1 MDGHHPMPLHGH
13 DPSPYQN
20 GYNAGDEFGNVIS
33 NGGDSDHYANWF
45 DTASHIPNQNAQS
58 DPYMNWQSSH
68 TGLDNYNPQAFTKS
82 SSNLQTVPFA
92 GYSNTHQYSHSY
104 DPSLVSSTTNGPS
117 AFDLGHSPYG
127 HPQPIQHGTI
137 APQALEHERAHVA
150 RTSQTLDPQSYPRAT
165 TTEATSYTKSV
176 PQAPPTDQ
184 AALHDAIP
192 AGTRVGN
199 FWMKDADRLH
209 QATNSTRVTPYV
221 AVGKTEYE
229 VGINRAT
236 VPTPARRHSRKQL
249 AKTNP
254 KLKAKFERPR
264 VPKTS
269 SAGSSQ
275 PSKSVKQEHSN
286 SESDSSES
294 DSDSES
300 DEEPEPSPLPAQRPE
315 DPRAGVGY
323 DTMKALWESR
333 HTGVAADRIRTG
345 MVEFNDVVT
354 TIRNRLKADS
364 TALLEAVDRKKVSEV
379 PLLRSRVNDQLELL
393 KVSLQT
399 AIQYGN
405 RDILGQLGHHA
416 QLMATFASL
425 LIDRIKAPDV
435 NGPVTRLI
443 LEVLVRCDNLSAQTY
458 SATKLQKCITMLNNK
473 GNTETRE
480 ICERINRNVTG
491 APMKQPSSEQSGV
504 KSPPSNRPTPEPVA
518 GVKRAAPGSASS
530 DQASKRVLVT
540 PGAGNAVSNGA
551 AKTSVLKRV
560 LPVGSNTK
568 PATAVKPPVG
578 AAVKA
583 KPIAAKSI
591 ISAAT
596 GAGVKKAVT
605 KTATPSV
612 VAAAIKSIEKKAAP
626 AAPAKPAFS
635 FAETMANL
643 NKSKEK
649 EPTPLK
655 AEEKQAPETLEE
667 KAKRERK
674 EERRK
679 LRVKFKPDSQ
689 LVETRIFHHDVDE
702 ELGHDA
708 SMIRDVSDVGGE
720 GRMFKQHKD
729 MMDIDED
736 DENAVGEENLGEY
749 VSPTLTDFSS
759 VDVEER
765 KRNYS
770 PYGGG
775 ELEPESAERIKRE
788 QYEASTLMVFY
799 TDANDIPSCPREPAE
814 PYNGEETITKAFGPL
829 GTQEPLATRV
839 AKLAGPAQPV
849 QPVQPQQ
856 SSAAPDISA
865 ILALINPQGQAP
877 SQPAQ
882 PVQAPAPVAAPSQNQ
897 DQMAEIQRILAS
909 IPQAQPQQQQPQP
922 AQAQQ
927 PVQQPAQPNMAAD
940 LAGIFAN
947 LNPQAQ
953 VSNMFP
959 PAQQLPIMD
968 PNPAAFAALFS
979 QLNPGQNGGQGA
991 NFNQFPY
998 PGAGFNMPNMGNYPG
1013 QQQNP
1018 QPPYENE
1025 ERRRW
1030 REGGGGGGGGGGVG
1044 GGDNNSDHSRRG
1056 KPGKKGNTFT
1066 DKRFTVPC
1074 KYFKKGQCQKGDS
1087 CTYRHEY

>member
-1 MDGHHPMPLHGH
+1 
-13 DPSPYQN
+13 
-20 GYNAGDEFGNVIS
+20 
-33 NGGDSDHYANWF
+33 
-45 DTASHIPNQNAQS
+45 
-58 DPYMNWQSSH
+58 
-68 TGLDNYNPQAFTKS
+68 
-82 SSNLQTVPFA
+82 
-92 GYSNTHQYSHSY
+92 
-104 DPSLVSSTTNGPS
+104 
-117 AFDLGHSPYG
+117 
-127 HPQPIQHGTI
+127 
-137 APQALEHERAHVA
+137 
-150 RTSQTLDPQSYPRAT
+150 
-165 TTEATSYTKSV
+165 
-176 PQAPPTDQ
+176 
-184 AALHDAIP
+184 
-192 AGTRVGN
+192 
-199 FWMKDADRLH
+199 
-209 QATNSTRVTPYV
+209 
-221 AVGKTEYE
+221 
-229 VGINRAT
+229 
-236 VPTPARRHSRKQL
+236 
-249 AKTNP
+249 
-254 KLKAKFERPR
+254 
-264 VPKTS
+264 
-269 SAGSSQ
+269 
-275 PSKSVKQEHSN
+275 
-286 SESDSSES
+286 
-294 DSDSES
+294 
-300 DEEPEPSPLPAQRPE
+300 
-315 DPRAGVGY
+315 
-323 DTMKALWESR
+323 
-333 HTGVAADRIRTG
+333 
-345 MVEFNDVVT
+345 
-354 TIRNRLKADS
+354 
-364 TALLEAVDRKKVSEV
+364 
-379 PLLRSRVNDQLELL
+379 
-393 KVSLQT
+393 
-399 AIQYGN
+399 
-405 RDILGQLGHHA
+405 
-416 QLMATFASL
+416 
-425 LIDRIKAPDV
+425 
-435 NGPVTRLI
+435 
-443 LEVLVRCDNLSAQTY
+443 
-458 SATKLQKCITMLNNK
+458 
-473 GNTETRE
+473 
-480 ICERINRNVTG
+480 
-491 APMKQPSSEQSGV
+491 
-504 KSPPSNRPTPEPVA
+504 
-518 GVKRAAPGSASS
+518 
-530 DQASKRVLVT
+530 
-540 PGAGNAVSNGA
+540 
-551 AKTSVLKRV
+551 
-560 LPVGSNTK
+560 
-568 PATAVKPPVG
+568 
-578 AAVKA
+578 
-583 KPIAAKSI
+583 
-591 ISAAT
+591 
-596 GAGVKKAVT
+596 
-605 KTATPSV
+605 
-612 VAAAIKSIEKKAAP
+612 
-626 AAPAKPAFS
+626 
-635 FAETMANL
+635 MANL

-749 VSPTLTDFSS
+749 VLPTCKSMSSAGLREPRKMLTFTVTDFSS

-829 GTQEPLATRV
+829 GTQEPLAVCHHNFSLNMSATNAVQTRI

-909 IPQAQPQQQQPQP
+909 LPQAQPQQQQPQP

-953 VSNMFP
+953 MSNMFP

-991 NFNQFPY
+991 NFNQFAY

-1013 QQQNP
+1013 QQQNQ

-1030 REGGGGGGGGGGVG
+1030 REGGGGGGGGGVG
-1044 GGDNNSDHSRRG
+1044 GGDNNSDHSRRS